1 MLTKSWLR
9 AKNINYI
16 EKSVETASVA
26 DELILM
32 GYRSTPVVVIED
44 TVVVGYSPRKLAEA
58 LS

>member
-16 EKSVETASVA
+16 EKSVEIASVA

>member
-44 TVVVGYSPRKLAEA
+44 TVVVGFSPRKLAEA

>member
-16 EKSVETASVA
+16 EKSEETASVA